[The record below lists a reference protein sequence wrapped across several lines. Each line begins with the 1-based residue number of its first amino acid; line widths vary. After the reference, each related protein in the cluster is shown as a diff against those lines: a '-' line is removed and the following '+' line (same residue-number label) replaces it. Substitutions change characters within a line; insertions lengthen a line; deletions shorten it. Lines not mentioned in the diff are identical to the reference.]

1 MLGFVTMNW
10 QWILLGL
17 IILIVLAIVFLT
29 KPVQVGLR
37 SAALILLLGAS
48 YKRNAKA
55 VPRSILV
62 SEVTCSYGDRDIV
75 ADLYR
80 PNDRGRHSGVILAH
94 GAVKNGKDDRALK
107 FAGQSLARAGY
118 VALVPQLDNLCRLR
132 LHQDDVEALVA
143 GFQYLAG
150 QEFNNG
156 KIGMLGVCLSA
167 PLVFLAATEPAI
179 SQGVSVITS
188 WGGFYNIN
196 DWLQAIITEHYIDEG
211 EVKPWKPRAVLI
223 EEAPRWLIELLPSP
237 SDRVH
242 IEEMLRGNA
251 TGSAK
256 NSLSPSGQAMYE
268 LLINRDPQY
277 VVDLWARLAP
287 QIQQALD
294 SLSPH
299 QKVGQLK
306 TKIAIIHT
314 TTDDVIPWVES
325 CKLIAAIRSEN
336 RIYFKVFEQFYH
348 ASIEDLLKA
357 RISNIHR
364 VVSEVVQFYLY
375 IYRILYQL

>member
-1 MLGFVTMNW
+1 
-10 QWILLGL
+10 
-17 IILIVLAIVFLT
+17 
-29 KPVQVGLR
+29 
-37 SAALILLLGAS
+37 
-48 YKRNAKA
+48 
-55 VPRSILV
+55 
-62 SEVTCSYGDRDIV
+62 
-75 ADLYR
+75 
-80 PNDRGRHSGVILAH
+80 
-94 GAVKNGKDDRALK
+94 
-107 FAGQSLARAGY
+107 
-118 VALVPQLDNLCRLR
+118 
-132 LHQDDVEALVA
+132 
-143 GFQYLAG
+143 
-150 QEFNNG
+150 
-156 KIGMLGVCLSA
+156 MLGVCLSA

-196 DWLQAIITEHYIDEG
+196 DWLPAVITEDYVDEG

-251 TGSAK
+251 TVSAK

-268 LLINRDPQY
+268 LLTNRDPQH

-287 QIQQALD
+287 QVQQALD

-325 CKLIAAIRSEN
+325 YKLAGAIKAEN
-336 RIYFKVFEQFYH
+336 KIYFKVFEQFYH